1 MWTEHKL
8 TMTFQTPLCGGA
20 PRFGKIVDDWVRMRA
35 ATHARLRNMKENPP
49 GPDGKAPQT
58 LDEVA
63 TERQATLDALPEEI
77 EEATQKVWVGFSK
90 DDRGLFVRGG
100 NIRAHLKDCA
110 NVVGRILRKE
120 SNELAGQVKQF
131 AAKLK
136 DALYVAEDHVY
147 VLNGDGKPYT
157 EATAYREA
165 TMHVMTAQGPRT
177 CLKRVD
183 YCEPA
188 RLQATLQLL
197 DGTEV
202 NLRHVELCLE
212 YGAIHGFGQD
222 RSLQYGRY
230 TWTLD

>member
-8 TMTFQTPLCGGA
+8 VMTFQTPLCGGA
-20 PRFGKIVDDWVRMRA
+20 PRFGKLVDDWVRMRA
-35 ATHARLRNMKENPP
+35 ASASQYRDLQEKPP
-49 GPDGKAPQT
+49 GPSSQEPQDLDAVAAERTET
-58 LDEVA
+58 LD
-63 TERQATLDALPEEI
+63 RLSDEI
-77 EEATQKVWVGFSK
+77 DEATSKVWVGFSK

-110 NVVGRILRKE
+110 SVLGRILRKE
-120 SNELAGQVKQF
+120 NNELAGQVKQF

-136 DALYVAEDHVY
+136 DALYVAEDRVY
-147 VLNGDGKPYT
+147 VLNGNGEPYA
-157 EATAYREA
+157 EATGYREA
-165 TMHVMTAQGPRT
+165 TMRVMTAQGPRT

-188 RLQATLQLL
+188 QLQATLQLL
-197 DGTEV
+197 GSTEV
-202 NLRHVELCLE
+202 KLRHVKLCLE

-230 TWTLD
+230 TWTLA